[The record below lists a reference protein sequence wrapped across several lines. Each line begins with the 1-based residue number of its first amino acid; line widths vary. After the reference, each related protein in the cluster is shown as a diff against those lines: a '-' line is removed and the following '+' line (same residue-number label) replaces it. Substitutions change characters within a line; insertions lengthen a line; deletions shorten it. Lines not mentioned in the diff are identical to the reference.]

1 MAWGP
6 NPNTEDE
13 LEKLAAVREYFHEQ
27 FPEAEIRDSYD
38 TDRLA
43 QVFRI
48 QTNGKPGFRDA
59 VLLTQFLD
67 EYVRISHGSPRSR
80 AMNPVVVKMPPPMTL
95 LTSTQPAVN
104 PPTSGGADF

>member
-13 LEKLAAVREYFHEQ
+13 LEKLAAVREYFHQQ

-38 TDRLA
+38 HDRMA
-43 QVFRI
+43 QVFQI
-48 QTNGKPGFRDA
+48 EMDGKGGLSDA

-67 EYVRISHGSPRSR
+67 EY
-80 AMNPVVVKMPPPMTL
+80 
-95 LTSTQPAVN
+95 PASKIGKVLIGWRVAEHVQ
-104 PPTSGGADF
+104 SAKGVDVIVSSWGVDEQEKER

>member
-6 NPNTEDE
+6 NPNTEEE
-13 LEKLAAVREYFHEQ
+13 LEKLAAVREYFHEH

-38 TDRLA
+38 HGRLA

-48 QTNGKPGFRDA
+48 EMNGVGGFSDA

-67 EYVRISHGSPRSR
+67 EYPASKFGKV
-80 AMNPVVVKMPPPMTL
+80 
-95 LTSTQPAVN
+95 LTGWRVAEHVQSAQ
-104 PPTSGGADF
+104 GAEVIVSSWGVEAKAR

>member
-6 NPNTEDE
+6 HPHTEDE

-67 EYVRISHGSPRSR
+67 EYPASKIAKV
-80 AMNPVVVKMPPPMTL
+80 L
-95 LTSTQPAVN
+95 LGWRVAEHVQSAKGLDVIVSSWGVEEQER
-104 PPTSGGADF
+104 GR

>member
-6 NPNTEDE
+6 NPNTEEE
-13 LEKLAAVREYFHEQ
+13 LEKLAAVREYFHEH
-27 FPEAEIRDSYD
+27 FPNAEIRDSYD

-48 QTNGKPGFRDA
+48 EKDGVGNFGGA

-67 EYVRISHGSPRSR
+67 EY
-80 AMNPVVVKMPPPMTL
+80 
-95 LTSTQPAVN
+95 PASKVGKVLMGWRVAEHVQ
-104 PPTSGGADF
+104 SAKGAEVIVSSWGVEEKAC

>member
-13 LEKLAAVREYFHEQ
+13 LEKLAAVRGYFHEQ

-67 EYVRISHGSPRSR
+67 EYPARKIAKV
-80 AMNPVVVKMPPPMTL
+80 L
-95 LTSTQPAVN
+95 LGWRVAEHVQSAKAWT
-104 PPTSGGADF
+104 

>member
-13 LEKLAAVREYFHEQ
+13 LEKLAAVRGYFHEQ

-43 QVFRI
+43 QVFQIRMD
-48 QTNGKPGFRDA
+48 GKDALSDA

-67 EYVRISHGSPRSR
+67 EYPASKIAKV
-80 AMNPVVVKMPPPMTL
+80 L
-95 LTSTQPAVN
+95 LGWRVAEHVQSAKGLDVIVSSWGVEEQER
-104 PPTSGGADF
+104 GR

>member
-6 NPNTEDE
+6 NPNTDDE
-13 LEKLAAVREYFHEQ
+13 LEKLAAVREYFHEH

-38 TDRLA
+38 ADRLA

-48 QTNGKPGFRDA
+48 ERDGAGGFSDA

-67 EYVRISHGSPRSR
+67 EY
-80 AMNPVVVKMPPPMTL
+80 
-95 LTSTQPAVN
+95 PASKFGKVLAGWRVAEHLQSAKG
-104 PPTSGGADF
+104 TEVIVSSWGVEEKAR